1 MPITHIALI
10 TFDIHVEVMK
20 SGIGKPHQIFNLIP
34 FDPINSLS
42 LSLSLSLSIYE
53 YLLPFFAALA
63 TAGKVSPVIP
73 VRVQY
78 HCLSHKKFCQQTV
91 PVQEKNALEWG
102 AQ

>member
-20 SGIGKPHQIFNLIP
+20 SGIGKPHQIFNLIQ
-34 FDPINSLS
+34 FDPMNSLS
-42 LSLSLSLSIYE
+42 LNIRVS
-53 YLLPFFAALA
+53 LLPFFAVLA